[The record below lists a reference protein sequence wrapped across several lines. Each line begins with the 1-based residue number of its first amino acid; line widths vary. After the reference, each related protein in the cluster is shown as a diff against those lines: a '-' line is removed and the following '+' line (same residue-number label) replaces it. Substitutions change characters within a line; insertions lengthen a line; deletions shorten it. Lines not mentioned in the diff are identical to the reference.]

1 MNITS
6 PFLVVSV
13 IVITFAVCIL
23 WSTGG
28 TADGRTSDDSH
39 PQH

>member
-6 PFLVVSV
+6 PFVVISA
-13 IVITFAVCIL
+13 IVITFFVCIL

-28 TADGRTSDDSH
+28 AADGRTSDDAH
-39 PQH
+39 H